1 LYFLAG
7 LSGVLAGLVFWYL
20 FSILIGRSITWT
32 ETRHPQMAGSMRVRV
47 GEVVACS
54 IAFVGAFLVAFWVIR
69 FLTEHIK

>member
-1 LYFLAG
+1 MYFIAG
-7 LSGVLAGLVFWYL
+7 LLGVAAGFIFWYL

-32 ETRHPQMAGSMRVRV
+32 ETRHPQLAGSMRVRV

-69 FLTEHIK
+69 LLTENIK